1 MPAMNVAKA
10 FKIDVEEVIRNKN
23 PRFLK
28 IIPRFIIGYV
38 KRIIHQKQINEAL
51 ERYKDKE
58 GIDFIEN
65 ILNDFGARINVINKE
80 NIPVAGRYIIASNHP
95 LGGLDGMAL
104 MLVTGKVRRDI
115 IFPVNDILLYLRNL
129 RDLFIP
135 INKHGK
141 NTDNKQI
148 IDDTFAS
155 DVMILYFPAGLCSR
169 KQNGEILDMDWKN
182 TFIKKAIQYKR
193 DIVPVHIDGRNSNF
207 FYNLANW
214 RKRLGI
220 KANIE
225 MLYLV
230 DEMYKQHNKDITI
243 TFGKPVSFRVFDDRF
258 KSIEWAQKMKKYV
271 YELGLDSKKEFSHKP
286 NSLD

>member
-1 MPAMNVAKA
+1 MTNIKA
-10 FKIDVEEVIRNKN
+10 VKIDVEEVIRGKN
-23 PRFLK
+23 PRLLR
-28 IIPRFIIGYV
+28 IIPRFIIRYL
-38 KRIIHQKQINEAL
+38 KRIIHQEKLNDAL

-58 GIDFIEN
+58 GVDFIDE
-65 ILNDFGARINVINKE
+65 ILKDFGARINVINPQ
-80 NIPVAGRYIIASNHP
+80 NIPATGKYIIASNHP

-104 MLVTGKVRRDI
+104 LFVTGQVRRDI

-169 KQNGEILDMDWKN
+169 KQKGKILDLPWKN
-182 TFIKKAIQYKR
+182 TFIKKAIQFKR
-193 DIVPVHIDGRNSNF
+193 DIIPVHIDGRNSNF

-230 DEMYKQHNKDITI
+230 DEMYKQYNKDINI

-258 KSIEWAQKMKKYV
+258 KSNEWAQMMKEHV
-271 YELGLDSKKEFSHKP
+271 YELASNNNREFPYKQ
-286 NSLD
+286 NSII